1 MDTDLIPV
9 IIESP
14 FAGDVEKN
22 LRYVRAAMHD
32 CLLRKEA
39 PYASHA
45 LYTQTGVLDDDI
57 EEERWLGI
65 HAGFVWRKMA
75 QKTVVYDDFGI
86 SKGMAY
92 GIEHAEVNGHVVE
105 YRQLPADLME
115 KVLRTTVIEG
125 STKGITFSNGTDTSG
140 IAADSVKKS
149 AVSMEEQVLRFIQ
162 GRGFT
167 GATDDE
173 VEVALGLRHQTA
185 SARRRGLVVQGLVKA
200 SRRRRKTR
208 TGRPATVW
216 VSVRA

>member
-14 FAGDVEKN
+14 FAGDVAKN

-45 LYTQTGVLDDDI
+45 LYTQDGVLDDDI

-65 HAGFVWRKMA
+65 HAGFVWRKLA
-75 QKTVVYDDFGI
+75 KKTVVYDDFGI

-92 GIEHAEVNGHVVE
+92 GIEHAEANGHAVE
-105 YRQLPADLME
+105 YRKLPADLMRD
-115 KVLRTTVIEG
+115 VLRTVV
-125 STKGITFSNGTDTSG
+125 KGITFSNGTDTSKISG
-140 IAADSVKKS
+140 NSVKKY
-149 AVSMEEQVLRFIQ
+149 AGSMEKQVLGFIKD
-162 GRGFT
+162 RGFT

-173 VEVALGLRHQTA
+173 VEEALGFRHQTA
-185 SARRRGLVVQGLVKA
+185 SARRRGLVVQGFVKD
-200 SRRRRKTR
+200 SGKRRKTR

-216 VSVRA
+216 RST